1 MDSHSSSS
9 TSLSIQSEKRLYALD
24 LARFI
29 AMIMMMQGHTLDT
42 LVSPSILDINI
53 FPWNIWTYVRGLTA
67 PIFLMVSG
75 AVHVFVL
82 KRNSDGTL
90 KQATKQRRISWAL
103 TILGL
108 GYLMM
113 FPASRIVDLPF
124 VTQQAWHYVLQ
135 VNILQLTGV
144 SLLLLLFSALFTRS
158 NTSLG
163 ITSFVIAIA
172 TFLLSPIV
180 HAFPL
185 HNYLPLAL
193 SNYVSFANGSLF
205 PIFPYSGFLF
215 MGVAIG
221 AYLERFE
228 LKQRTEII
236 KRKGI
241 VFGFAFLLSAL
252 LCELVF
258 ILFLNN
264 SIPGPMSPTMMFSRI
279 GFVLL
284 FFSFCAFIVDK
295 LHVWKES
302 FVFFSGKSLPIYM
315 IHLFIIF
322 GTPWSYGLASFYA
335 KQTSLQFGLLA
346 AFAVIGS
353 TLGLIVLGHHIYLKT
368 TGRSRK
374 VLQYGIRT
382 IITYL
387 FLMGL

>member
-1 MDSHSSSS
+1 
-9 TSLSIQSEKRLYALD
+9 
-24 LARFI
+24 
-29 AMIMMMQGHTLDT
+29 MQGHTLDT
-42 LVSPSILDINI
+42 LVSPSILDVNI

-90 KQATKQRRISWAL
+90 KQRTKQRRLSWAL

-163 ITSFVIAIA
+163 ITSFIIAMG
-172 TFLLSPIV
+172 TFVVSPIV

-193 SNYVSFANGSLF
+193 SNYVSFSNGSLF

-221 AYLERFE
+221 VYLERFE
-228 LKQRTEII
+228 LSERTIVI

-241 VFGFAFLLSAL
+241 TFGIAFLFIAL
-252 LCELVF
+252 LCELLF
-258 ILFLNN
+258 MLFLNTT
-264 SIPGPMSPTMMFSRI
+264 IPGPMSPTMMFSRI

-284 FFSFCAFIVDK
+284 FFSFCAFLVDK
-295 LHVWKES
+295 LQVWKES

-322 GTPWSYGLASFYA
+322 GTPWSFGLASFYA
-335 KQTSLQFGLLA
+335 KQTSLQFGILA

-353 TLGLIVLGHHIYLKT
+353 TLGLIVLAHHIHLKA